1 MATISTAL
9 AVTSYNTSATITF
22 SEAVFKSN
30 GTTQLTATELSL
42 ALSGGTATLS
52 SYTVSTTDDK
62 TFTFALTLSGT
73 SDGAEVLTLT
83 GNVYNSATTL
93 TAVSTTVTFDD
104 LAGPTMTITSATVND
119 GDTSNDASI
128 ALTFTSSEAT
138 TNFAVGDISV
148 GNGAIS
154 AFNASSSTVYTATFT
169 PTAQGACT
177 IDVNG
182 STFTDAAGN
191 NNTAATQFNWTFDS
205 VSPTAA
211 ITYSVAGPYKQN
223 ATATITATFTESLTN
238 TPKIAISGVSS
249 TAATNMS
256 GSGTTW
262 TYAYTAPAGDGT
274 ETIALSVGTD
284 AAGNVV
290 AATPSSGSTF
300 VVDNTVPTLSSV
312 SIASDN
318 TTTTL
323 AKVGDDVTLTFTA
336 SETIQTPVVTFTSG
350 SAAITDASIAYANT
364 SGNTW
369 TAVYTTN
376 SSDTNGSVAYSIA
389 FSDSAGNAGTAVTT
403 GSGSVRFDKT
413 NPAVTS
419 FVLSDSAL
427 KKGDT
432 STVTLT
438 FSEAVSGFSSAADI
452 TVVNGTLTTMTSSD
466 NITWT
471 GTFTPTDDLED
482 ATNVL
487 TLANTYIDLA
497 GNTGV
502 SSTTSNYD
510 IDTTAP
516 TVTITSTTVN
526 VSSGGA
532 TVHDR
537 IAMKFVTSETTTDF
551 VVGDVTV
558 TNGALSSFAGSGT
571 TYTATL
577 TPTTFGAV
585 TVKVAASVFTDAA
598 GNNNTVSST
607 FTWTYVDPT
616 TGNIDIPLI
625 FDMSGN
631 ATVFG
636 EDISGE
642 AVGAHIKLKLAA
654 TSTQSTNFINAF
666 KNIYYSDPSD
676 NISDTSGVYF
686 YKSFANSNTGGLGEV
701 IRNLLFDSTVI
712 KHSGTV
718 NSDRFGSTAGAYG
731 IPIGAL
737 QTTDDPSGTQAN
749 YYDGAFIDSDGT
761 EFHKILIRVAA
772 AHLMG
777 HPFAQ
782 GFIQEN
788 SVKDDLKACDLS
800 NQIINS
806 FDLDN
811 LTQTTVDTRIADAS
825 GTHVPVL
832 QSIYEQLLNKNIV
845 DMSGQDQ
852 SGAVFGVT
860 KSLVFKT
867 GNVVSFYIRPRL
879 FFKVDTAAGI
889 SKMGGAAV
897 GNALGISGTTLN
909 TDLSGGGG
917 RTLFNEIFSIN
928 NSPTNPTGYRW
939 LVGRGDSDVSPK
951 INQWQTNLEIDDD
964 ISGQLAYSADTRH
977 GMLDAHIWKID
988 ITL

>member
-1 MATISTAL
+1 MTAD
-9 AVTSYNTSATITF
+9 
-22 SEAVFKSN
+22 
-30 GTTQLTATELSL
+30 
-42 ALSGGTATLS
+42 
-52 SYTVSTTDDK
+52 VS
-62 TFTFALTLSGT
+62 
-73 SDGAEVLTLT
+73 
-83 GNVYNSATTL
+83 
-93 TAVSTTVTFDD
+93 
-104 LAGPTMTITSATVND
+104 
-119 GDTSNDASI
+119 
-128 ALTFTSSEAT
+128 
-138 TNFAVGDISV
+138 
-148 GNGAIS
+148 
-154 AFNASSSTVYTATFT
+154 
-169 PTAQGACT
+169 
-177 IDVNG
+177 
-182 STFTDAAGN
+182 DAAGN
-191 NNTAATQFNWTFDS
+191 AAPQLVSSSFSVDTTAPSISAIGTGDMSWGASLNLTEDNSNGTVSVTTVGVEDGQTVTITLNSATYTNT
-205 VSPTAA
+205 
-211 ITYSVAGPYKQN
+211 ITSN
-223 ATATITATFTESLTN
+223 ATTVTITAAGLQALTDGSSY
-238 TPKIAISGVSS
+238 TMTADVS
-249 TAATNMS
+249 
-256 GSGTTW
+256 
-262 TYAYTAPAGDGT
+262 
-274 ETIALSVGTD
+274 D
-284 AAGNVV
+284 AAGN
-290 AATPSSGSTF
+290 AATQ
-300 VVDNTVPTLSSV
+300 L
-312 SIASDN
+312 
-318 TTTTL
+318 
-323 AKVGDDVTLTFTA
+323 
-336 SETIQTPVVTFTSG
+336 
-350 SAAITDASIAYANT
+350 
-364 SGNTW
+364 
-369 TAVYTTN
+369 
-376 SSDTNGSVAYSIA
+376 
-389 FSDSAGNAGTAVTT
+389 
-403 GSGSVRFDKT
+403 
-413 NPAVTS
+413 
-419 FVLSDSAL
+419 
-427 KKGDT
+427 
-432 STVTLT
+432 
-438 FSEAVSGFSSAADI
+438 
-452 TVVNGTLTTMTSSD
+452 TSSS
-466 NITWT
+466 
-471 GTFTPTDDLED
+471 FS
-482 ATNVL
+482 V
-487 TLANTYIDLA
+487 
-497 GNTGV
+497 
-502 SSTTSNYD
+502 
-510 IDTTAP
+510 DTTAP

-537 IAMKFVTSETTTDF
+537 IAMKFVTSEITTDF

-558 TNGALSSFAGSGT
+558 TNGALSSFTGSGT

-577 TPTTFGAV
+577 TPTTYGAV
-585 TVKVAASVFTDAA
+585 TVKVAANAFTDAA

-642 AVGAHIKLKLAA
+642 AVGAHIKLSLAA

-686 YKSFANSNTGGLGEV
+686 YKSFADGNTGDLGEV

-761 EFHKILIRVAA
+761 EFHKILIRIAA

-832 QSIYEQLLNKNIV
+832 QSIYEQLLNKNTS

-852 SGAVFGVT
+852 SGAVFGIT
-860 KSLVFKT
+860 KSLVFKA

-889 SKMGGAAV
+889 SKLGGAAV
-897 GNALGISGTTLN
+897 GNVLGISGTTLN

-928 NSPTNPTGYRW
+928 NSPTDPTGYRW
-939 LVGRGDSDVSPK
+939 LVGRGDSTVSPK
-951 INQWQTNLEIDDD
+951 INQWQTNLDVDGD
-964 ISGQLAYSADTRH
+964 ISGQLGYSADTRH

-988 ITL
+988 ITLQ